1 MSPLDAKRPL
11 VRLDCVTRRFGDL
24 VAVDNVSFDIAE
36 NEFFALLGPSGC
48 GKTTVLRILAGLD
61 EPDDG
66 TITLDGED
74 LMAMPVHRRPVNLM
88 FQSYAL
94 FPHLTVA
101 KNVAYGLERER
112 RPRPEI
118 RQRVADVLDVVGLGA
133 VATRKPAQLS
143 GGQRQR
149 VALARAIVKR
159 PKLLLLDE
167 PLAALDRKIRGQMQ
181 TELKRLQHDV
191 GITFV
196 VVTHDQDEAMSMA
209 DRIAVMN
216 AGRIEQLASPTVL
229 YERPVSRFV
238 ADFIGSTNLLDG
250 VVTSGGILLA
260 SGTCVAADVAGRN
273 AGSPVAASLRPELIR
288 FDAATVESGVTSVA
302 GTIGDVQFFGGTSHV
317 LVEVAGFGRP
327 IVATSVGPTPRRPGD
342 DVTLSWS
349 AKDLVVVD
357 GTISG
362 PADTSPDSPR
372 EQGAS

>member
-1 MSPLDAKRPL
+1 MTAAGSSRPL
-11 VRLDCVTRRFGDL
+11 VRLTGVTRRFGDV
-24 VAVDNVSFDIAE
+24 VAVDGVSFDITE

-61 EPDDG
+61 QPDDG
-66 TITLDGED
+66 SISLDGED
-74 LMAMPVHRRPVNLM
+74 LLAMPVHRRPVNLM

-101 KNVAYGLERER
+101 KNIAYGLERER
-112 RPRPEI
+112 RPRGEI
-118 RQRVADVLDVVGLGA
+118 RQRVGEVLDVVGLQA
-133 VATRKPAQLS
+133 VAARKPAQLS

-216 AGRIEQLASPTVL
+216 VGRIEQLASPAVL

-250 VVTSGGILLA
+250 TVVDGAIVLA
-260 SGTCVAADVAGRN
+260 SGTRVPADVASRTDG
-273 AGSPVAASLRPELIR
+273 APVAASLRPELIR
-288 FDAATVESGVTSVA
+288 FDATTAGTDLTSVA
-302 GTIGDVQFFGGTSHV
+302 GTVADVQFFGGTSHV
-317 LVEVAGFGRP
+317 LVDVVGFDRP
-327 IVATSVGPTPRRPGD
+327 IVATSVGPSPRRAGD
-342 DVTLSWS
+342 EVTLSWS
-349 AKDLVVVD
+349 ARDLVVVD
-357 GTISG
+357 GDLEGIAES
-362 PADTSPDSPR
+362 ASPSST
-372 EQGAS
+372 EQGGQ